1 MNQDIKKE
9 LHLIIDAIED
19 EQTLNILKEDLS
31 SYILANNTDGLNPEQ
46 LKELDKAIEEA
57 DEEKNLQ
64 DWESFKGKLENKWR
78 EE

>member
-19 EQTLNILKEDLS
+19 KETLNILKEDLS

-57 DEEKNLQ
+57 DDERNLQ
-64 DWESFKGKLENKWR
+64 DWESFKRELENKWR